1 MAGAGLSGGLGQLI
15 DSFKSVGHA
24 ETADSWVN
32 PAVPTQGLTPT
43 QVEQVIVGENL
54 NELSQRTGYRGT
66 S

>member
-32 PAVPTQGLTPT
+32 PPT